1 MTKKNKAKI
10 VLIAIG
16 AVLIITAL
24 LVIMFATKKME
35 TEKYSIS
42 VPLLYFDA
50 GDDCYSHILL
60 ANDIELWHETAS
72 ELSSRGFD
80 IKTEEEYLTHLI
92 ATGKLYAN
100 REETQV
106 GDYSIYEFDK
116 GYNGYTYRFA
126 LYVCQNG
133 DDFWCICFSAASE
146 DFEDLKKDI
155 PKIIESFEIKN

>member
-1 MTKKNKAKI
+1 MTKKSK
-10 VLIAIG
+10 V
-16 AVLIITAL
+16 L
-24 LVIMFATKKME
+24 LVLAAIAAVVVIVAILFVSFGTKKME

-80 IKTEEEYLTHLI
+80 IKTEEEYLTHLKV
-92 ATGKLYAN
+92 AGKLYAN
-100 REETQV
+100 SEETQV

-116 GYNGYTYRFA
+116 GYNGYAFRFA

-155 PKIIESFEIKN
+155 PKIIESFKIKN